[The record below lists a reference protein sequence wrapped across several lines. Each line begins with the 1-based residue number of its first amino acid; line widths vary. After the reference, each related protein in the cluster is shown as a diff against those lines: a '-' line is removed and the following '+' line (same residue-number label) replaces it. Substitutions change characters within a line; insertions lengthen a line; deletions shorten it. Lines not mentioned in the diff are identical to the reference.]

1 MGLINDLRN
10 DSLFYLT
17 NTIDLNYYET
27 LLLRFSQLLFSV
39 LGF

>member
-1 MGLINDLRN
+1 MGLIHDLRN